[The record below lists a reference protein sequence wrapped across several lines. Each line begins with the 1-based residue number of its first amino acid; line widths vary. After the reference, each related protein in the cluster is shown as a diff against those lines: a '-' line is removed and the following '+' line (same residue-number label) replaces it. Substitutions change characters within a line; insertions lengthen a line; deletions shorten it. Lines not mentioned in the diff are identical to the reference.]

1 MTAPLVVLVEFELRP
16 DALARFLPLMLAN
29 AETSLAREPGCRRFD
44 VLAPTDRPE
53 RITLYEIY
61 DDAAAFRSHCQSAHF
76 LRFAG
81 ETATMIASKRV
92 VELSFAGPVPAEPP
106 LRGAA

>member
-1 MTAPLVVLVEFELRP
+1 M
-16 DALARFLPLMLAN
+16 
-29 AETSLAREPGCRRFD
+29 AREQTPSEVRSVD
-44 VLAPTDRPE
+44 EVNYPA
-53 RITLYEIY
+53 RIAIY